1 MLTFLRSKKD
11 RFDDG
16 IRGLLG
22 AQSSLAVQKIVV
34 PTIEGDM
41 DLADIAHQVK
51 PRNDLSPDMNT
62 WKASNIDNINRGL
75 TKIIQA
81 KELELPTFWG
91 TLKAQTI
98 DVDGEMIDYG
108 IISLRVVTSAGVNY
122 MADAFAGTGTV
133 ANFKYHGIGTG
144 TASESSSDTALG
156 TEVES
161 RATGTVFSSTNVY
174 TTVGTITA
182 SATRA
187 VTEHGIFSAS
197 TSGTLLDRS
206 VFSVIN
212 LSTSDSIQTT
222 YSLTLTAGG

>member
-34 PTIEGDM
+34 PTIDGDM

-51 PRNDLSPDMNT
+51 PRQDLSADMNV
-62 WKASNIDNINRGL
+62 WKVSNLNNINRGL
-75 TKIIQA
+75 TQIVKA
-81 KELELPTFWG
+81 KEFDLPTFYGSLW
-91 TLKAQTI
+91 AQHI
-98 DVDGEMIDYG
+98 DISGEIIDYG
-108 IISLRVVTSAGVNY
+108 LVSLRVVTSAGVNY
-122 MADAFAGTGTV
+122 MAAAFAGTGTV
-133 ANFKYHGIGTG
+133 ANFKYHGVGTG
-144 TASESSSDTALG
+144 TGAESSSDTALG
-156 TEVES
+156 TEVET
-161 RATGTVFSSTNVY
+161 RATGTVSSSTNVY
-174 TTVGTITA
+174 TTVGTVTATA
-182 SATRA
+182 SRA
-187 VTEHGIFSAS
+187 ITEHGIFSAS